1 MAVLHTFDR
10 AVDLFSSG
18 VLNPKVM
25 ISDRFELS
33 DYEKALNAFKAGI
46 GRKIIITPNGGSI

>member
-25 ISDRFELS
+25 ISNRFELD
-33 DYEKALNAFKAGI
+33 DYEKALNVFKSGI
-46 GRKIIITPNGGSI
+46 GRKIIITPNGKSI